1 MKKYFE
7 FESLGTNYRR
17 EIVGGVTT
25 FLAMAY
31 ILAVNPI
38 MLSLEGIPDLPDA
51 MRMDKGAVFV
61 ATALAAAVGSLFMG
75 LIARYPIALAPGMG
89 LNAFFAFTVVL
100 TYGIP
105 WQTALTGVLISGII
119 FIFLIVVRIT

>member
-7 FESLGTNYRR
+7 FEKLGTNYRR
-17 EIVGGVTT
+17 EIIGGLTT

-31 ILAVNPI
+31 ILAVNPL
-38 MLSLEGIPDLPDA
+38 MLSLDAVPDLPDA

-75 LIARYPIALAPGMG
+75 LIARYPIGLAPGMG

-100 TYGIP
+100 DLRNSVANSIDRR
-105 WQTALTGVLISGII
+105 II
-119 FIFLIVVRIT
+119 LRNHIYFLIVVRIT

>member
-1 MKKYFE
+1 MNRILPFLMFKVEFRPVELCTMFILKLHKRAVIMKKYFE
-7 FESLGTNYRR
+7 FEKSWNELRR
-17 EIVGGVTT
+17 EIIGGVTT

-75 LIARYPIALAPGMG
+75 IDCK
-89 LNAFFAFTVVL
+89 
-100 TYGIP
+100 IP
-105 WQTALTGVLISGII
+105 NWLWLQEWD
-119 FIFLIVVRIT
+119 